1 MKTDLFQ
8 FCLVQ
13 LGLRF
18 ISFDLLKQSVLLLLV
33 FFIFPPFSFTDFYS
47 LFSFLCLLRVTLF
60 FFPVLKLEALVIGL
74 PSFLFVTMWVLSAE
88 ISSALATFHWCR
100 YARFLFSLSSKI
112 FPISIFDIFFESLVI

>member
-8 FCLVQ
+8 SCLVQ

-18 ISFDLLKQSVLLLLV
+18 ISFDLLKQSVLLILV

-47 LFSFLCLLRVTLF
+47 LFSFLCLRRVTLF

-74 PSFLFVTMWVLSAE
+74 PSFLFVTMWGLSAE
-88 ISSALATFHWCR
+88 ISSALATFPWC
-100 YARFLFSLSSKI
+100 
-112 FPISIFDIFFESLVI
+112 